1 MTIGLV
7 SYRCKDKDISF
18 NMSQIERALRDIA
31 GKVDLLCFG
40 ETFLQGFNSLCWDY
54 ELDKD
59 VALEKESDDIKQLQR
74 WTEQYKV
81 AILTGYVEKE
91 ADALYSSCITISEGK
106 IINNYRRISK
116 GWKEYTKTDEHY
128 QEGTSVD
135 SFCLRGEEITIAL
148 CGDLWD
154 YPERFKTDSLLIWP
168 VYVTF
173 TTDDWKQVES
183 DEYAKQSF
191 LAAKDV
197 LMINPIDIEGQN
209 HGGSSY
215 FHDGKLVERT
225 SYDKEQIII
234 VNYGE
239 NK

>member
-1 MTIGLV
+1 MRIGLV
-7 SYRCKDKDISF
+7 SYRCKDNDISF
-18 NMSQIERALRDIA
+18 NMSQIERALRDTA

-54 ELDKD
+54 EVDKD
-59 VALEKESDDIKQLQR
+59 IALAKESDEIKQLQR
-74 WTEQYKV
+74 WSEQYQV
-81 AILTGYVEKE
+81 AILTGYIEKE
-91 ADALYSSCITISEGK
+91 ADALYSSCITISEER

-116 GWKEYTKTDEHY
+116 GWKEYTITDEHY
-128 QEGTSVD
+128 QEGTFVG
-135 SFCLRGEEITIAL
+135 SFCLCGEKITIAL

-154 YPERFKTDSLLIWP
+154 YPERFKTDGLLIWP

-183 DEYAKQSF
+183 HEYARQSF

-197 LMINPIDIEGQN
+197 LMINPIDIEDQN

-215 FHDGKLVERT
+215 FHNGKLVNRT
-225 SYDKEQIII
+225 AYDEEQIII
-234 VNYGE
+234 VQTNVC
-239 NK
+239 